1 MSLKKPIMFVLSLI
15 IATISIFN
23 SSMIFATPAED
34 SDITTGITALLI
46 SENDIPS
53 NSISVSTK
61 DRVVILKGTVD
72 TALQAHKAIEIA
84 SSVNGVIDV
93 VDTQLKLKGSQ
104 SLVADSLITAK
115 VKGKIRYLYTSEK
128 IVNGYD
134 LHVETTDQVVHIFGR
149 VAREADLGT
158 IVAAAKEVKGV
169 KSVKTNIKV

>member
-1 MSLKKPIMFVLSLI
+1 MSLKKSNIFFISLT
-15 IATISIFN
+15 IATVATFN
-23 SSMIFATPAED
+23 CPMIFATPAED

-61 DRVVILKGTVD
+61 DRIVTLKGTVD

-104 SLVADSLITAK
+104 SLIADSLITAK

-128 IVNGYD
+128 IVDGYD
-134 LHVETTDQVVHIFGR
+134 LHVETTDLVVHIFVK
-149 VAREADLGT
+149 VAREADLDT
-158 IVAAAKEVKGV
+158 VVAAAKEVKGV

>member
-1 MSLKKPIMFVLSLI
+1 MLLKKPIMFVLSLT
-15 IATISIFN
+15 IATIAIFN
-23 SSMIFATPAED
+23 CPMIFATPAED

-61 DRVVILKGTVD
+61 DRIVTLKGTVD

-104 SLVADSLITAK
+104 SLIADSLITAK

-128 IVNGYD
+128 IADGYD
-134 LHVETTDQVVHIFGR
+134 LHVETTDHVVHIFGK
-149 VAREADLGT
+149 VAREADLDT
-158 IVAAAKEVKGV
+158 LVAAAKEVKGV

>member
-1 MSLKKPIMFVLSLI
+1 MKW
-15 IATISIFN
+15 
-23 SSMIFATPAED
+23 
-34 SDITTGITALLI
+34 LLI

-61 DRVVILKGTVD
+61 DRIVTLKGTVD
-72 TALQAHKAIEIA
+72 TALQVHKAIEIA

-104 SLVADSLITAK
+104 SLIADSLITAK

-128 IVNGYD
+128 IADGYD
-134 LHVETTDQVVHIFGR
+134 LHVETTDHVVHIFGK
-149 VAREADLGT
+149 VAREADLDT
-158 IVAAAKEVKGV
+158 VVAAAKEVKGV